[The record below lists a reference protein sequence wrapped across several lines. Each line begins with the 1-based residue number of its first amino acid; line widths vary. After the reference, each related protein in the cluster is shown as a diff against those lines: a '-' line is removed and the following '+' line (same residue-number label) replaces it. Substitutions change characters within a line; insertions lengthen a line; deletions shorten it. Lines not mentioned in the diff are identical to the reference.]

1 MSDNNPTNGELK
13 IMLENLTKMFDDLKI
28 IALDTNGKATKTNG
42 RVTRLEEHDE
52 KTNKALF
59 DEQNGLITWRE
70 RMWGWIKGI
79 SIAGGIILVI
89 VPVLFSLYIK
99 TLKTDIVTESSEK
112 TIALIEERW
121 DPIIK

>member
-1 MSDNNPTNGELK
+1 MSKDNPTNGELK
-13 IMLENLTKMFDDLKI
+13 IMLENLTDMFSDLKK
-28 IALDTNGKATKTNG
+28 IALDTNEKATKTNG

-52 KTNKALF
+52 KAVKALF

-70 RMWGWIKGI
+70 RMWGWIKGVTV
-79 SIAGGIILVI
+79 AGTILFVV
-89 VPVLFSLYIK
+89 VPILFTLYIK
-99 TLKTDIVTESSEK
+99 NLKSEIVTESSEK

>member
-28 IALDTNGKATKTNG
+28 IALDTNEKATKTNG